1 MDWVIIALI
10 IAIVVATA
18 VFIYLQPRDLPQTL
32 NMLSQQVRQLE
43 AEAAASRGELRQMES
58 RIYEAVRLI
67 DKLSHGVQ
75 ELTAQI
81 VQDGGIPVWELPTDA
96 KLLLQQPPTKQ
107 KKRTPEHRLAQNF
120 GEYFDEAELRGIAL
134 QMGAEFENL
143 PGSIRQVKAQSLVRW
158 AANRELLPDLVEIGQ
173 QERPLL
179 DWSL

>member
-1 MDWVIIALI
+1 
-10 IAIVVATA
+10 
-18 VFIYLQPRDLPQTL
+18 
-32 NMLSQQVRQLE
+32 MLSQQVRQLE
-43 AEAAASRGELRQMES
+43 TEAAASRGELRQMES
-58 RIYEAVRLI
+58 RIYDAVRLI
-67 DKLSHGVQ
+67 DRLSDGVK
-75 ELTAQI
+75 ELTTQI
-81 VQDGGIPVWELPTDA
+81 VQEWGIPVWELPTDA
-96 KLLLQQPPTKQ
+96 MLLLHPAKQ
-107 KKRTPEHRLAQNF
+107 KRTPEHRLSQNF